1 MGMPDVVV
9 VGGGIAGA
17 SVAYELAAHRSVV
30 LVEAEPVAGRHSTAR
45 SAATWVPGHGVAD
58 VRALVAASGL
68 RFEGLADELGTPP
81 LLLRRQ
87 ALFVATDDEGERA
100 LTEHLADRAGEP
112 HAPERIDGATAERMC
127 PALAPGVVRAAG
139 LVEAADIDT
148 DALHQ
153 GYLRGL
159 RARGG
164 EVRVGAAAERIE
176 RMGAGWSVHLS
187 GAAGALDTALVVDA
201 AGAWAD
207 VVARRAGVPEIGL
220 VPYRRTIASVRV
232 PDPARLRGPGE
243 RLPFVIDPAD
253 RFYFKADGDDLLCS
267 PADETP
273 TEPGDAKPDPLDVA
287 LALERVEEVTRLG
300 LRSVRTSWAGLRSF
314 VADRRPVVGEWPEVA
329 GFAFVAAQGGSGI
342 ETAPAL
348 SAYAAAAL
356 TGQRPPADT
365 PQDPALFAPDRSRV
379 RM

>member
-17 SVAYELAAHRSVV
+17 SVAYELAANRSVV

-68 RFEGLADELGTPP
+68 RFERLADELGTPP

-87 ALFVATDDEGERA
+87 ALFIATDDEGELA
-100 LTEHLADRAGEP
+100 LAAHLADRAGEP
-112 HAPERIDGATAERMC
+112 DAPERIDGATAERLC
-127 PALAPGVVRAAG
+127 PALAPGLVRAAG

-176 RMGAGWSVHLS
+176 RAGAGWRVHLG
-187 GAAGALDTALVVDA
+187 GAAGSLDTALVVDA

-207 VVARRAGVPEIGL
+207 VVARGAGVPEIGL

-232 PDPARLRGPGE
+232 PDPARLRAPEG

-253 RFYFKADGDDLLCS
+253 RFYCKEHGGDLFCS

-314 VADRRPVVGEWPEVA
+314 VADRRPVVGEWPEA
-329 GFAFVAAQGGSGI
+329 PGFAFVAAQGGSGI

-348 SAYAAAAL
+348 SAYAAAVL

-365 PQDPALFAPDRSRV
+365 PQDPALFAPDRFRA

>member
-1 MGMPDVVV
+1 MPDVVV
-9 VGGGIAGA
+9 VGGGIAGV

-30 LVEAEPVAGRHSTAR
+30 LVEAESVAGRHSTAR

-58 VRALVAASGL
+58 VRALVTASGL
-68 RFEGLADELGTPP
+68 RFPRLADELGTPP
-81 LLLRRQ
+81 LLPRRP
-87 ALFVATDDEGERA
+87 ALFVATDDEGEQA
-100 LTEHLADRAGEP
+100 LVKHLADRAGEP
-112 HAPERIDGATAERMC
+112 DAPERIDGATAERLC
-127 PALAPGVVRAAG
+127 PALAPGVVRTAG
-139 LVEAADIDT
+139 LVDATDIDT

-164 EVRVGAAAERIE
+164 EVRVGASAERIE
-176 RMGAGWSVHLS
+176 RVGSGWRVHLS
-187 GAAGALDTALVVDA
+187 GGAGALDTALVVDA

-232 PDPARLRGPGE
+232 PDPARLRGPLE

-253 RFYFKADGDDLLCS
+253 RFYFKADGDDLMCS

-273 TEPGDAKPDPLDVA
+273 TVPGDAKPDPLDVA

-314 VADRRPVVGEWPEVA
+314 VADRRPVVGEWPEA
-329 GFAFVAAQGGSGI
+329 PGFAFVAAQGGSGI

-348 SAYAAAAL
+348 SVYAAAVL
-356 TGQRPPADT
+356 TGQHPPADV
-365 PQDPALFAPDRSRV
+365 PQDPALFAPIRSRS

>member
-30 LVEAEPVAGRHSTAR
+30 LLEAESVAGRHSTAR

-58 VRALVAASGL
+58 VRALVAASGP
-68 RFEGLADELGTPP
+68 RFARLADELGTPP
-81 LLLRRQ
+81 LLLPRQ
-87 ALFVATDDEGERA
+87 VLFVAVDDESERG
-100 LTEHLADRAGEP
+100 LAGYLAERVGGPGA
-112 HAPERIDGATAERMC
+112 AARIDGTEAERLC
-127 PALAPGVVRAAG
+127 PALAPGTVRAAG
-139 LVEAADIDT
+139 VVEGADVDT

-159 RARGG
+159 RGRGG
-164 EVRVGAAAERIE
+164 EVRVGAPAGRIE
-176 RMGAGWSVHLS
+176 RAGSGWRVHY
-187 GAAGALDTALVVDA
+187 GDTVLDTALVVDA

-207 VVARRAGVPEIGL
+207 VVAERAGVPQLGL
-220 VPYRRTIASVRV
+220 VPYRRTIALARV
-232 PDPARLRGPGE
+232 PDPARLRGPAE
-243 RLPFVIDPAD
+243 RLPFVIEAAD
-253 RFYFKADGDDLLCS
+253 RFYFKADGDDLMCS
-267 PADETP
+267 PVDETP

-287 LALERVEEVTRLG
+287 LALERVEEATRLG

-314 VADRRPVVGEWPEVA
+314 VADRRPVVGEWPGLP

-348 SAYAAAAL
+348 SAYAAAVL

-365 PQDPALFAPDRSRV
+365 PQDPALFAPDRELSRV
-379 RM
+379 T